1 MSNKFYTFVGTM
13 DNAIYHRYYDENKN
27 EVCEKVEEYDYTLY
41 VEHHSDYSGYK
52 SLLGKKLKEIH
63 FETPADLS
71 KFYRENKDM
80 LRIHGNDSAVQ
91 QFIAKEYNYDVK
103 QTCPVNILNFDLE
116 IEHSKGFPDPHKAE
130 QEIMSISVKKFG
142 ANEIMYSIGTKPLL
156 EYDNPKGKYIQCK
169 DEKEVIVQFLKKWKE
184 INPQIITGWNCVP
197 LTNNVWLNDK
207 IVKMENVNVK
217 TKLYNSFV
225 EHVYPV
231 SNKKVFETKLS
242 NGIKTKSS
250 KDHIYPI
257 NYIKKG
263 KYITDIN
270 SLIHSDNTVEEIKDL
285 SIDHDIYYKVNLGNN
300 NNNDLTYRELIK
312 NNYTLLKSKGL
323 LFKLCDTILVK
334 KISKIVEYASK
345 EVHKSVEFWNDENI
359 INLTSKKEFYE
370 YLDRNTNIIIFNKD
384 LNGVRNSININL
396 DEVLSSDLMW
406 FLGMWFTDGTSSYKS
421 EVSICNKNY
430 DVNERLYNISKNIFN
445 SKQNKPNA
453 RKDECTYTNFGLSN
467 VWFLKLFIYDSVM
480 SKSNK
485 QLNVELLSQLS
496 RNQFLSFYAGCIDG
510 DGSVKNNAILLS
522 NYNDQLNEIS
532 ELLLWNGIYN
542 TICNNGVRTYINDEV
557 FKNNLVIDYKKNSID
572 FSNDY
577 QRTSKSNNLRWFF
590 DNDNNCVYTKLESI
604 IETDEYVDM
613 IDISTNTH
621 YFINNGIET
630 HNCDNFDIP
639 YLVNRIK
646 NVFGKKALA
655 HLSPFKDKVKNN
667 DKLISER
674 IVNDKI
680 HYDIFGITSFDY
692 IELYQKYNLSKQ
704 ESYKLD
710 YIGEV
715 EIGQRKVNFDEYKK
729 SLMNLYNGDITVDLK
744 TPFNELDEIMKYARI
759 REVVRRRLAQVG
771 FSLDND
777 DKFLGDNVYRF
788 ELETFDFSTIKNA
801 DNETLKGLYN
811 FCDERVRTLSYKKFV
826 MYNEQDANIV
836 ELLDDKMKFIK
847 QAIRVAH
854 MSRSRFRDI
863 FGTVA
868 AWDNMIYA
876 RLLAKNIQIPP
887 RESFEKDEKF
897 TGAYVKDPILGFHK
911 WIVSFDYKSLY
922 PSLIRL
928 LKMSPESLIKGQ
940 DDNRF
945 DTLKKILH
953 REYDTDKICEKG
965 HGVAGNGSV
974 FDQSID
980 GVLPETMKYLME
992 ERDVVKDSMKQR
1004 KRNIEKMKGIINARR
1019 EKKQ

>member
-52 SLLGKKLKEIH
+52 SLLGKKLKEFH

-80 LRIHGNDSAVQ
+80 LQIHGNDSAVQ
-91 QFIAKEYNYDVK
+91 QFIAKEYDYDVK
-103 QTCPVNILNFDLE
+103 QTCNVNVLNFDLE
-116 IEHSKGFPDPHKAE
+116 VEHSQGFPDPQKGE
-130 QEIMSISVKKFG
+130 QEILSVSVKKFG
-142 ANEIMYSIGTKPLL
+142 TNEIMYSIGTKPLL

-169 DEKEVIVQFLKKWKE
+169 DEKEVIVQFLKLWKD
-184 INPQIITGWNCVP
+184 INPQIITGWN
-197 LTNNVWLNDK
+197 
-207 IVKMENVNVK
+207 I
-217 TKLYNSFV
+217 
-225 EHVYPV
+225 
-231 SNKKVFETKLS
+231 
-242 NGIKTKSS
+242 
-250 KDHIYPI
+250 
-257 NYIKKG
+257 
-263 KYITDIN
+263 
-270 SLIHSDNTVEEIKDL
+270 
-285 SIDHDIYYKVNLGNN
+285 
-300 NNNDLTYRELIK
+300 
-312 NNYTLLKSKGL
+312 
-323 LFKLCDTILVK
+323 
-334 KISKIVEYASK
+334 
-345 EVHKSVEFWNDENI
+345 
-359 INLTSKKEFYE
+359 
-370 YLDRNTNIIIFNKD
+370 
-384 LNGVRNSININL
+384 
-396 DEVLSSDLMW
+396 
-406 FLGMWFTDGTSSYKS
+406 
-421 EVSICNKNY
+421 
-430 DVNERLYNISKNIFN
+430 
-445 SKQNKPNA
+445 
-453 RKDECTYTNFGLSN
+453 
-467 VWFLKLFIYDSVM
+467 
-480 SKSNK
+480 
-485 QLNVELLSQLS
+485 
-496 RNQFLSFYAGCIDG
+496 
-510 DGSVKNNAILLS
+510 
-522 NYNDQLNEIS
+522 
-532 ELLLWNGIYN
+532 
-542 TICNNGVRTYINDEV
+542 
-557 FKNNLVIDYKKNSID
+557 
-572 FSNDY
+572 
-577 QRTSKSNNLRWFF
+577 
-590 DNDNNCVYTKLESI
+590 
-604 IETDEYVDM
+604 
-613 IDISTNTH
+613 
-621 YFINNGIET
+621 
-630 HNCDNFDIP
+630 DNFDIP

-680 HYDIFGITSFDY
+680 QYDIFGITSFDY

-744 TPFNELDEIMKYARI
+744 IPFNELDEIMKFARI
-759 REVVRRRLAQVG
+759 REVVRRRLDQVG
-771 FSLDND
+771 FSLDNG
-777 DKFLGDNVYRF
+777 DKFLGDNIHRF
-788 ELETFDFSTIKNA
+788 ELDSFDFVTIKNA

-811 FCDERVRTLSYKKFV
+811 FCEERVRTLSYKKFV

-868 AWDNMIYA
+868 PWDNMIYA

-922 PSLIRL
+922 PSIIRL

-953 REYDTDKICEKG
+953 REYETDSIREKG

-980 GVLPETMKYLME
+980 GVLPETMEFLME
-992 ERDVVKDSMKQR
+992 ERDVVKSEMKDYKNYMEHILKYVEFVEGRIDTFEKDSNYAKSYARHESAFMTDEQIKELNLKAIPAIIAEIEDHISMLDATQQALKILANSGYGAIGNIAFRYFRIDIAEAITLTGQLALRYVSAKVDEYLNKLCGTKDVVYAIYGDTDSIYVTLDNWVKVNNIDESDPNKVIDIMDDFVNKDLSPFICDTNEDLSKYIGAKENLLIMKREALGDSMIFRGKKNYIIQVYDNEFVRYSKPKIKMMGVETAKSSTAMIIRKKLEECFNIVINKDTHEPLQLKEMVDDFRKEFDEVDIVTIASPRGIKDIDKWIDEKGNILSGCPIHVRAAIVYNNFIASDEKLKRQYEEIKNGSKIRFVKLKQPNILHSHVVAFVDDIPEEMELDKYVDR
-1004 KRNIEKMKGIINARR
+1004 KTQFEDTFMKPLESFTQLIDWDVRRTNSLTSLFGDEDWDTQIQHEELEVKKEKA
-1019 EKKQ
+1019 KQKPQKISVDSLFG